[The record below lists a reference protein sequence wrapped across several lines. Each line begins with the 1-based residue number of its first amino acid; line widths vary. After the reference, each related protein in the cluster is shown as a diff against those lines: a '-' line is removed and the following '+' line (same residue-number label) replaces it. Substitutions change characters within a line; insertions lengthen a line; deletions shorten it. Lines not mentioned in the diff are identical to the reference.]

1 MNKVFPDTHY
11 FIAKANPDDQW
22 REPSIEAEKKLGQFS
37 DITTDAV
44 LLGFLNSLSKYGL
57 HIRNIAIQMVKEFL
71 INANVKVV
79 PQGRDLFLKGL
90 KFYEDR
96 QDKEFSLTDCISM
109 VVMKSE
115 GLSQALTN
123 DHHFEQ
129 AGFEILIKK

>member
-1 MNKVFPDTHY
+1 MARAVN
-11 FIAKANPDDQW
+11 
-22 REPSIEAEKKLGQFS
+22 RSGKKLGQFS

-57 HIRNIAIQMVKEFL
+57 HIRNIAIQMVKEIL
-71 INANVKVV
+71 NNANVKVV